1 MSRRRKKKDSPIK
14 TVFLIIMAAIIMMA
28 AVYVIMSVVGKIR
41 SDYKNLDFTTEEKE
55 MPSIT
60 IDTKDEPK
68 AVWNETDKGWMYYLD
83 EKEYVT
89 DQWKDIEGFLYYFD
103 SDGIMATGELKQ
115 EGQTYTC
122 HDTKGYLK
130 NIQIDPDYVPESTGE
145 NLDSLVRTNAFWC
158 YLRTEDTGLFK
169 TILYRK
175 TVENKVVVLG
185 GESAPE
191 KTTRNSMRAYGDYV
205 YFLPKVK
212 ESQKQGLSEAERGL
226 CDKLFRMRPGSDT
239 KELIAENVDG
249 HMVLGDIIYYSQ
261 AGKIYQATS
270 GTEVATGEAR
280 YSVVIKDGNCYLVDG
295 IGNPA
300 VAESGSSVSIGD
312 RVYRIEEDGK
322 IKYVKH
328 GQLTIDGSTYYLSGS
343 GTKATVN
350 SKKDSNDTVLIR
362 ETYGVQSYCIV
373 DNQIYYSSYVD
384 KGFGGEWYSRIFKT
398 DLNGQNKQALS
409 EPFPGV
415 IQNMYYYEEEGEIF
429 GEYHPSIWNGSYGVA
444 AVISRDGAI
453 YKINDESARTGKHV
467 DGNDMLEIVMA
478 KDGKVIC
485 LWHDCE
491 WNKGSGITKVLWSK
505 AVELNGSDRSLIDMA
520 SVDASNEEEGSQDG
534 NEVIVPIE
542 TLPGEVPAPT
552 MAPGSP
558 AGNPSS
564 PVMNP
569 GGPVSDPATP
579 GGTVTGTDKPGQ
591 EVTVP
596 VPTIPPA
603 AEPTSEIRIVPIG

>member
-14 TVFLIIMAAIIMMA
+14 TVFLIIMAAVIMTA
-28 AVYVIMSVVGKIR
+28 AVYVVMSVVGKIR
-41 SDYKNLDFTTEEKE
+41 SDYKNLDFSTEQKE

-60 IDTKDEPK
+60 IDTREEPK
-68 AVWNETDKGWMYYLD
+68 PGWNETDNGWMYYLD
-83 EKEYVT
+83 EEEYVT

-103 SDGIMATGELKQ
+103 SDGIMATGVLKQ

-130 NIQIDPDYVPESTGE
+130 DIQIDLDYKPESTGE

-158 YLRTEDTGLFK
+158 YLRAEDAGLFK

-175 TVENKVVVLG
+175 TVENKVMVLG
-185 GESAPE
+185 GETASE

-249 HMVLGDIIYYSQ
+249 DMVMGDTIYYSR
-261 AGKIYQATS
+261 AGKIYSTTS

-280 YSVVIKDGNCYLVDG
+280 YSVVIKDGNCYLVDDM
-295 IGNPA
+295 GNPA

-328 GQLTIDGSTYYLSGS
+328 GQVTIGGKTYYLSGS
-343 GTKATVN
+343 GTKSSVSAK
-350 SKKDSNDTVLIR
+350 SEGNDTAIIR
-362 ETYGVQSYCIV
+362 ENYGVQSYCIV

-384 KGFGGEWYSRIFKT
+384 KGTGGEWYSQIFRT
-398 DLNGQNKQALS
+398 DLNGQNKQAVS
-409 EPFPGV
+409 ERFPGV
-415 IQNMYYYEEEGEIF
+415 MQNMYYYEDEGQIF
-429 GEYHPSIWNGSYGVA
+429 GEYNPAIWKQAYGTA
-444 AVISRDGAI
+444 AIISRDGNI
-453 YKINDESARTGKHV
+453 YQINDTAARTGKHV
-467 DGNDMLEIVMA
+467 DGNDMLEIIMA

-491 WNKGSGITKVLWSK
+491 WDRNSGITSILWSK
-505 AVELNGSDRSLIDMA
+505 AIELDAGDRSLIDMVPSA
-520 SVDASNEEEGSQDG
+520 KTQESSEAQESGDIIQ
-534 NEVIVPIE
+534 PIE
-542 TLPGEVPAPT
+542 TMPPSSAETVSPVEPSVDNDPVISTEGPHTETAAHTLPAP
-552 MAPGSP
+552 A
-558 AGNPSS
+558 
-564 PVMNP
+564 
-569 GGPVSDPATP
+569 
-579 GGTVTGTDKPGQ
+579 
-591 EVTVP
+591 
-596 VPTIPPA
+596 PTIPPVTESS
-603 AEPTSEIRIVPIG
+603 AEVKIVPLG